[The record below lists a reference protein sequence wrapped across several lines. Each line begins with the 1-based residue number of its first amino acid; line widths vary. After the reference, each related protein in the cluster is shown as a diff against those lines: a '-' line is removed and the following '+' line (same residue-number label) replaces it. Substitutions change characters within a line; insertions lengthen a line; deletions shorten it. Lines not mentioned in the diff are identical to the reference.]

1 MSARYLVVEI
11 WSVLPFKVS
20 LADVMHFSS
29 LAKGDLPAKVDY
41 FPSSLGSSRMTI
53 LFKTHAQAFSSCT

>member
-20 LADVMHFSS
+20 LADVMHKKRSFR
-29 LAKGDLPAKVDY
+29 VW
-41 FPSSLGSSRMTI
+41 SRVTYPRRWTI
-53 LFKTHAQAFSSCT
+53 SHLHWVVHA